1 MEGQLIY
8 TIQGELYMANVNKIV
23 KHELQ
28 DEVLKLR
35 DEGLGLQE
43 IRNIINRNHD
53 DVDISHMCVKRFLE
67 NYKVKLEEKKIDE
80 GVDTW
85 EDLRGEFRE
94 KMDDLEDETREIYL
108 IMKKSLK
115 QIIKEGDSYK
125 TIKAAKDTL
134 TALDQQKR
142 NWIDLIQWGV
152 NEFKPRN
159 TAQTLN
165 ITKINN
171 MFIELSDKLCP
182 TCRSKI
188 IDIITNKD

>member
-1 MEGQLIY
+1 MS
-8 TIQGELYMANVNKIV
+8 NVNKIV
-23 KHELQ
+23 RHGLEDK
-28 DEVLKLR
+28 VLELR
-35 DEGLGLQE
+35 DDGLSYKE
-43 IRNIINRNHD
+43 IANLINKDNE
-53 DVDISHMCVKRFLE
+53 DVDVSFMAIKRFLDS
-67 NYKVKLEEKKIDE
+67 YKVQMEEKKIDE
-80 GVDTW
+80 GIDTW
-85 EDLRGEFRE
+85 DDLRADFRA
-94 KMDDLEDETREIYL
+94 KMDDLDDETQEIYL

-115 QIIKEGDSYK
+115 KVVNEGNNYK

-134 TALDQQKR
+134 TALDQQKK

-152 NEFKPRN
+152 NEFKPRE

-188 IDIITNKD
+188 IDIVSNEN